1 MFFSLAAEQF
11 CGLLWHFTAM
21 VASACFSLEL
31 THSEVSVQ
39 TPRIII
45 IVIIST
51 IIYDVPNPKW
61 LPLASAELPQVLADK
76 HSFYLFLQIHEL

>member
-51 IIYDVPNPKW
+51 IIYDVP
-61 LPLASAELPQVLADK
+61 
-76 HSFYLFLQIHEL
+76 